1 MNNPIRFIDPDGRS
15 SQTFEG
21 QDAQNA
27 FWHFYFGG
35 SVSNF
40 NGSQSFSSSNGNQ
53 PFNSYIDAGGSTGGG
68 GGSIMNFALGD
79 GGQGGGSSLSGWMQ
93 NNIGSN
99 SGPGNPH
106 PFTASEINQLLS
118 AGLLTAA
125 TAKMMVGA
133 IALEGAGAGV
143 ATGTATSSA
152 TGAWATVLT
161 RTIALGMLLSIKS
174 DAPPSRYYVYVIRG
188 SNTTE
193 LAKIGITR
201 QTDPAN
207 RPQSQIAGLN
217 TEFRK
222 MGSHSWVHIQGPV
235 SRETALLYEKYYVWE
250 YANNRGKMP
259 YAQQY
264 PYSDALTREIEKFIK
279 GK

>member
-161 RTIALGMLLSIKS
+161 RTIALGLLLSIKNE
-174 DAPPSRYYVYVIRG
+174 APPTRYYVYVIQG
-188 SNTTE
+188 QDDI
-193 LAKIGITR
+193 AKFGITR
-201 QTDPAN
+201 QSDPAN
-207 RPQSQIAGLN
+207 RPQSQISGINNL
-217 TEFRK
+217 RPDK
-222 MGSHSWVHIQGPV
+222 GPHSWQWLQGPV
-235 SRETALLYEKYYVWE
+235 SKESAFLYEKYYVWE
-250 YANNRGKMP
+250 YSQKVGRMP
-259 YAQQY
+259 YAQKY
-264 PYSDALTREIEKFIK
+264 PYSDALIRELEKFIK